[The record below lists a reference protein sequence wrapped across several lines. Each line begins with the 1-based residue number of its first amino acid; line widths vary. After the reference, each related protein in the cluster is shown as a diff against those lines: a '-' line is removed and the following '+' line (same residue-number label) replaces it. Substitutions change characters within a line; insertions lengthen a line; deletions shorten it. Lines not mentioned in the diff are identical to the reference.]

1 MLTHRSG
8 HSLLNPPKPM
18 DLSQARAASLALD
31 FDVDAEDEEAA
42 AERTLVGSG
51 PRSRQAQ
58 YEPTYSDGHSAV
70 RSTRSTQDTNNLSQE
85 DQDLWDR
92 L

>member
-1 MLTHRSG
+1 
-8 HSLLNPPKPM
+8 M

-42 AERTLVGSG
+42 AERTLASATSG
-51 PRSRQAQ
+51 LTQTR
-58 YEPTYSDGHSAV
+58 YEPAYSDGPSGV
-70 RSTRSTQDTNNLSQE
+70 RSERSPQGVNHLTEE
-85 DQDLWDR
+85 DEELWDR

>member
-1 MLTHRSG
+1 MLTLRSG
-8 HSLLNPPKPM
+8 HSLFNPPKPM
-18 DLSQARAASLALD
+18 DLSQARAASLALE
-31 FDVDAEDEEAA
+31 FDVDAEDEEAV

-51 PRSRQAQ
+51 PRSRQNQ
-58 YEPTYSDGHSAV
+58 YEPVYTDGPSARSARSPHGPSD
-70 RSTRSTQDTNNLSQE
+70 LSQE

>member
-1 MLTHRSG
+1 
-8 HSLLNPPKPM
+8 M

-31 FDVDAEDEEAA
+31 FDVDAEDEEAV

-51 PRSRQAQ
+51 PRSRQPQ
-58 YEPTYSDGHSAV
+58 YEPAYSDGPSTGRSA
-70 RSTRSTQDTNNLSQE
+70 RSPQGTTTLSQE

>member
-1 MLTHRSG
+1 
-8 HSLLNPPKPM
+8 M

-42 AERTLVGSG
+42 AERTLVGAG
-51 PRSRQAQ
+51 PRSRQTLH
-58 YEPTYSDGHSAV
+58 EPVYSDGPPAV
-70 RSTRSTQDTNNLSQE
+70 RSARSTQDVGNLTQE